1 MPNAGRR
8 RAGGGA
14 VVGNCTCEGLIQR
27 ERRRRAAA
35 AAAAAATAAAS
46 SSSSSVI
53 AYSTMPVMAENVL
66 DVSSVYHSTAVLS
79 SEGTSCGCFASRSE
93 PTAVLRDVSARV
105 FGGEVL
111 AVLGSKGSGKRALLD
126 VIAGR
131 TARGETRGRITLN
144 GSLLTPELFQ
154 RHGAYVSHRCHLLP
168 SLTVRQTLTYA
179 TWLANLG
186 SRDARVRQTLADL
199 ALSQVANR
207 PVSDLTK
214 AEYRRLMLGVQFA
227 KDPLLLLLDEPTWDT
242 DPLNTYL
249 IVSMLWSYATRRG
262 SIVLLTMETP
272 RSDVLPFVARVTLL
286 CLGAV
291 VYSGPTRS
299 MLDYFTYVGFPC
311 PELENPLMYYLCL
324 STVDRRSRDRF
335 LESNQQISVLVDKFK
350 DEGGIFLK
358 EAPASTLANSQ
369 TKETQMQTPTS
380 SLAPTP
386 IGMSHKSLQN
396 RGIKPGCFSTLF
408 ALYVRG
414 LAATF
419 ACNKSG
425 LSHFGSRIFLLPF
438 ILALLSVL
446 YSHSKK
452 QQSMVFLQTSG
463 LVFNVLTLFYFAG
476 IAVTALLFPGFR
488 ARYYQE
494 KREGLYGGA
503 MFITSYT
510 MLTLPLSFLSTIMS
524 VGILVHIIDLD
535 ALLWIKASAILWASF
550 VATEQVTVAVL
561 MLVKRP
567 MSAAIAV
574 LYVMLVTLVVASGS
588 LRSIRNLPDW
598 LGVVS
603 TALPGRY
610 ASLGLNQLA
619 MQMSSFKNLNYN
631 DSITCPGIQELCR
644 YPDGDTFLK
653 ERFMRET
660 DRTEPL
666 AVNSNLIITLA
677 FSVGLVILNSV
688 LYLLPLPA
696 TVKAKFRE

>member
-1 MPNAGRR
+1 MRDAAERR
-8 RAGGGA
+8 RFVAA
-14 VVGNCTCEGLIQR
+14 QQHRSDNNRCTCEGLIIR
-27 ERRRRAAA
+27 RGRRRNRQQQQQQHQK
-35 AAAAAATAAAS
+35 S
-46 SSSSSVI
+46 RQSG
-53 AYSTMPVMAENVL
+53 VMAPSAENVL
-66 DVSSVYHSTAVLS
+66 DVAGVYHSTAVLPNDS
-79 SEGTSCGCFASRSE
+79 VNCGCFTARTE

-105 FGGEVL
+105 YGSEVL

-144 GSLLTPELFQ
+144 GSLLTPELFR
-154 RHGAYVSHRCHLLP
+154 RHGAYVSHRCYLLP

-186 SRDARVRQTLADL
+186 NRDSRVRQTLADL

-214 AEYRRLMLGVQFA
+214 PEYRRLMLGVQLA

-249 IVSMLWSYATRRG
+249 IVSMLWSYATRKS
-262 SIVLLTMETP
+262 SIVVLTMETP

-299 MLDYFTYVGFPC
+299 MLDYFSIVGFPC

-324 STVDRRSRDRF
+324 STVDRRSRERF
-335 LESNQQISVLVDKFK
+335 IESNQQISVLVDKFK
-350 DEGGIFLK
+350 AEGGVVLK
-358 EAPASTLANSQ
+358 EAPISGLGV
-369 TKETQMQTPTS
+369 KETPTS
-380 SLAPTP
+380 SLTPTP

-396 RGIKPGCFSTLF
+396 RGINPGCFSTLL
-408 ALYVRG
+408 ALYARS

-425 LSHFGSRIFLLPF
+425 VCHFGSRIFLLPF
-438 ILALLSVL
+438 VLSLLSVL
-446 YSHSKK
+446 YSHSKE

-463 LVFNVLTLFYFAG
+463 LMFNVLVLFYVAG

-510 MLTLPLSFLSTIMS
+510 LLTLPLSFLSTIMS
-524 VGILVHIIDLD
+524 VGILVPILELD
-535 ALLWIKASAILWASF
+535 VVSWIKVSGVLWASF
-550 VATEQVTVAVL
+550 VATEQLTVAAL
-561 MLVKRP
+561 MLIKRP
-567 MSAAIAV
+567 VAAAITV
-574 LYVMLVTLVVASGS
+574 LYVVLVTLVIASGS
-588 LRSIRNLPDW
+588 LRSLRMLPDW
-598 LGVVS
+598 LSAVS
-603 TALPGRY
+603 TALPNRY
-610 ASLGLNQLA
+610 ASLALNQLA
-619 MQMSSFKNLNYN
+619 IEMDNFKNLNYN
-631 DSITCPGIQELCR
+631 DTITCPGIPDLCR
-644 YPDGDTFLK
+644 YKDGNAYLR
-653 ERFMRET
+653 ERFTKEA
-660 DRTEPL
+660 ENISQVL
-666 AVNSNLIITLA
+666 NVELNLLISLA
-677 FSVGLVILNSV
+677 FSVGLIILNSV